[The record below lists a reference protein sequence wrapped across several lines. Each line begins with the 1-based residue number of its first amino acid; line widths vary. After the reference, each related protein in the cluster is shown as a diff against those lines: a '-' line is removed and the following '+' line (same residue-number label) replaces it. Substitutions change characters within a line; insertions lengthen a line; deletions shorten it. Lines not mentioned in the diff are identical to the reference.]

1 MKSILLTTIRKI
13 IQTLEKASPR
23 LAVWWVSRLFFSP
36 GTSRREIP
44 DIPDLEQRWL
54 GYTKINGARSKCRVY
69 SAGTGSVVLLIHGW
83 EGSAYSLSVIARR
96 LLDQGLRVVL
106 FDLPAHGFS
115 PGRKTNLV
123 EIGSIIQQLA
133 VDEGNFLA
141 LVGHSFGAACA
152 GHAIKSG
159 VAADHFVSISA
170 PTSMDFIINR
180 FCTIVG
186 ASEKTKKGL
195 IRNLEVILQ
204 GPYEQESLTELAAGF
219 TQKGLIIHDRK
230 DRMVPYSQAEEF
242 SSAWPGAGVLDTNR
256 LGHSR
261 ILQDEDVI
269 QAVALHILSSSEDY
283 PGTTSV
289 AVSQ

>member
-1 MKSILLTTIRKI
+1 MKSNLLTTIRKI
-13 IQTLEKASPR
+13 TTTLERVSPR
-23 LAVWWVSRLFFSP
+23 LAVWWISRLFFSP
-36 GTSRREIP
+36 RTSRREIP

-54 GYTKINGARSKCRVY
+54 GYTTITGARSKCRVY
-69 SAGTGSVVLLIHGW
+69 SAGTGAVVLLIHGW
-83 EGSAYSLSVIARR
+83 EGSAFSLSAIARQLR
-96 LLDQGLRVVL
+96 DEGLRVVL

-123 EIGSIIQQLA
+123 EIGRIIRKLA
-133 VDEGNFLA
+133 VDEGNLRA

-159 VAADHFVSISA
+159 VTMDHFVSISA
-170 PTSMDFIINR
+170 PTTMDFIINR
-180 FCTIVG
+180 FCSIVG

-195 IRNLEVILQ
+195 IQKIEVILQ
-204 GPYEQESLTELAAGF
+204 GPYEQESLTQLAAEF
-219 TQKGLIIHDRK
+219 NQKGLIVHDRK

-242 SSAWPGAGVLDTNR
+242 SSAWPGARLFDTNR

-269 QAVALHILSSSEDY
+269 QAITSQILSS
-283 PGTTSV
+283 PGEGLFS
-289 AVSQ
+289 